1 MLFSLLLVILCDH
14 VHHVFG
20 ITCEGFLMDHPDKK
34 ICRKSNPLFSLT
46 KRLLWSEYN
55 YRHALELSEDSVIN

>member
-46 KRLLWSEYN
+46 KRHVAMVWIQLPSCFGIIRRLG
-55 YRHALELSEDSVIN
+55 D